1 MNLPAVTPRW
11 APRVTVATV
20 VSDGDQVLMVA
31 EHINGQRLLNQP
43 AGHLEPDE
51 SLCQAAL
58 RETLEETGWEVE
70 LTGLIGIYQWRAPDG
85 TDFLRAT
92 FAARPLR
99 HHPERPLDTGIES
112 ALWLPPSSLVGRPDL
127 RSPLVARCV
136 SDWQAGRLYPL
147 SVLEMLQ

>member
-1 MNLPAVTPRW
+1 MPLVDGRW

-70 LTGLIGIYQWRAPDG
+70 LTGLVGIYQWQAPNG
-85 TDFLRAT
+85 SEFLRVA

-99 HHPERPLDTGIES
+99 HHPQRPLDGAIEH
-112 ALWLPPSSLVGRPDL
+112 ALWLSPAELANHPRL

-136 SDWQAGRLYPL
+136 ADWQAGRHYPL
-147 SVLEMLQ
+147 SVLEVV